1 MILLMFQRKQKE
13 LLLLVVRPNYYTH
26 KIDLK
31 SYYYYFLYSKMENNK
46 LIKVGKPTVS
56 PTTPS
61 LNVVSCVFPLR
72 EGVVGETVGF
82 PTFLTTLDE
91 KEMKAYLIAKD
102 HLGSSF
108 QLEKSNGFL
117 KWKKSVSS

>member
-1 MILLMFQRKQKE
+1 
-13 LLLLVVRPNYYTH
+13 
-26 KIDLK
+26 
-31 SYYYYFLYSKMENNK
+31 MENNK
-46 LIKVGKPTVS
+46 STVVGKPVGKPTVS

-61 LNVVSCVFPLR
+61 LNVVSCVFPLREGVVGETVGFPTR